1 MAFSNSCGMRESRLM
16 PIEAMFAREMQRLG
30 CDQFHLQ
37 TRFGLQILK
46 RLFGRE
52 GTVNG
57 AGWQSKEKPNQNRR
71 RAQAKS
77 NHAFDHG

>member
-1 MAFSNSCGMRESRLM
+1 MRESRLM